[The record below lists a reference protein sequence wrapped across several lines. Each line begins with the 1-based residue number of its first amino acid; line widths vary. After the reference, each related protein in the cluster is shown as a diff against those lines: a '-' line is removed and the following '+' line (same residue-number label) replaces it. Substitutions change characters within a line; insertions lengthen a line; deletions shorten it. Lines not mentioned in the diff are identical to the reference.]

1 MTQMTI
7 EALSR
12 SIRCIP
18 DFPKKG
24 ILFRDITTL
33 LKDGAAFKKVIDLMA
48 ACCKGK
54 QVDRIVVVESRGFIL
69 GSALAYKL
77 GAGVVLI
84 RKKGKLPGKT
94 VSVNYDLEYGTDTL
108 QMHADAVEPGQKVVI
123 VDDLLAT
130 GGTSQAALQLVKKR
144 KGKVVSILFLIEL
157 LDLKGRTKLK
167 GYPVLSLIKY

>member
-94 VSVNYDLEYGTDTL
+94 VSVNYDLEY
-108 QMHADAVEPGQKVVI
+108 
-123 VDDLLAT
+123 
-130 GGTSQAALQLVKKR
+130 
-144 KGKVVSILFLIEL
+144 
-157 LDLKGRTKLK
+157 
-167 GYPVLSLIKY
+167 